1 MRSDQSNSLGT
12 PGSLQADDGHSE
24 QIQRALRRCATSRG
38 KVTPPPVEPRHR
50 FWLGGYLLMLL
61 GLAVVYYLLR
71 LQFFDFAEQYLPLI
85 RRMTLGAMAVV
96 LVLGLAKA
104 VEAYAIARAEEA
116 VVRYNL
122 QRVLRLAVYLLLAV
136 IVVSVLFANWYAAAA
151 SLGLISLVLGFA
163 LQTPITSLIG
173 WVYILAREPYR
184 VGDRIRIGEA
194 TGDVIGVDYLDTT
207 LWEVGGE
214 YISTDHPSG
223 RLVKFPNAN
232 VLSTAVYN
240 YSWPVFPYI
249 WNEVTFQVAYDS
261 DLAFV
266 DRVMRETVEEA
277 LGEAMIERVRT
288 FREILAQTPVDQVE
302 VNERPSV
309 LFRVSSNTWV
319 EATVRY
325 VIEPKRAGSVKTRL
339 IVEMLR
345 RLNAEPGRVR
355 FPNGDSR

>member
-1 MRSDQSNSLGT
+1 MPSNQARTSGNPDSSQS
-12 PGSLQADDGHSE
+12 DDGHAE
-24 QIQRALRRCATSRG
+24 RVQRALRQCATNRDD
-38 KVTPPPVEPRHR
+38 VTPPPVEPRHK

-71 LQFFDFAEQYLPLI
+71 LHFFGFAEQFVPLM

-96 LVLGLAKA
+96 LVLGLAK
-104 VEAYAIARAEEA
+104 VVQVYAIARAQEA
-116 VVRYNL
+116 VTRYNL
-122 QRVLRLAVYLLLAV
+122 ERVLRLAVYLLLAV
-136 IVVSVLFANWYAAAA
+136 IVISVLFANWYAAAA
-151 SLGLISLVLGFA
+151 SLGLISLVLGLA

-194 TGDVIGVDYLDTT
+194 TGDVIDVDYLDTT

-249 WNEVTFQVAYDS
+249 WNEISFQVAYDS
-261 DLAFV
+261 DLEFV
-266 DRVMRETVEEA
+266 DRIMRGTVEEA

-345 RLNAEPGRVR
+345 RLNAEPQRVR
-355 FPNGDSR
+355 FPKGDSR